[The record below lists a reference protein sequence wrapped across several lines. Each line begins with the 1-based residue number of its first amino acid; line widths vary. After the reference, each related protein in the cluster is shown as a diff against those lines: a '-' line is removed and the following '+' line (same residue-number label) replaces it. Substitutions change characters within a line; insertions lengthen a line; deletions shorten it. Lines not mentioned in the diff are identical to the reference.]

1 MKFLGRFSMAKSS
14 GLKRQRMA
22 CLSSLPELEV
32 ASRSRDSG
40 CDHLMRV
47 PMPRCLIPSTFQP
60 LSPSVRAPA
69 TAAAKPRAVAPLPE
83 STLLA
88 LQGRGRLLLFVLP
101 GICAP
106 DDMDCHGLFDAT
118 ADLRALSAQT
128 ARLREIASS
137 SPAAATARA
146 AESST
151 SIAALMPVDLLTASR
166 MLRALGLDAALAVLC
181 DADQAVARA
190 WHLPAFQI
198 PAALLPR
205 SFGAFE
211 SKGESGVPPAA
222 DTRLDDFGIVCAL
235 PRRVAISICA
245 GCVEKVW
252 YPYLPPPSPLDNPE
266 SGDDDSSAAQHDAGH
281 SIASIVDWAIECDRR
296 ERAGGGIADADEL

>member
-1 MKFLGRFSMAKSS
+1 
-14 GLKRQRMA
+14 MA
-22 CLSSLPELEV
+22 CLSSLPELE
-32 ASRSRDSG
+32 AAARSRDSG
-40 CDHLMRV
+40 CDHLVRV
-47 PMPRCLIPSTFQP
+47 PVPRCLIPSTFQP
-60 LSPSVRAPA
+60 PSPSVRAPA
-69 TAAAKPRAVAPLPE
+69 AAAAKPRAVAPLPE

-88 LQGRGRLLLFVLP
+88 LQRRGRLLLFVLP
-101 GICAP
+101 GVCAP
-106 DDMDCHGLFDAT
+106 DDVDSHCLFDAT

-128 ARLREIASS
+128 ARLREITSS
-137 SPAAATARA
+137 SSAAATARA

-166 MLRALGLDAALAVLC
+166 MSRALGLDSALAILC

-211 SKGESGVPPAA
+211 PNGESEVPPAV
-222 DTRLDDFGIVCAL
+222 DTRIDDFGVVCAL

-252 YPYLPPPSPLDNPE
+252 YPYVPPPSPLDNSE
-266 SGDDDSSAAQHDAGH
+266 SVDDDSSAARHEAGH
-281 SIASIVDWAIECDRR
+281 SIASIVNWAIERDRR
-296 ERAGGGIADADEL
+296 ERAGDGIADDEL